1 MASVEIAQDT
11 EADLPVVEYVA
22 TLNKRVVDEG
32 TVDPFARKAEELKE
46 LNLDGQSSTFKASV
60 TRNINKVREGTG
72 GAKSK
77 MIHED
82 KEWLTGYD
90 TYGVI
95 QPPHNLDALCK
106 LYQISP
112 PHYAAVNAK
121 VSNIVGLGYKF
132 VESRKT
138 KKKLE
143 KVANNAS
150 KTKKINEQLA
160 DHRAELEEMFE
171 NFNKET
177 SFVETLIR
185 VWRDYE
191 VTGNGYIEIGRKKDG
206 SIGYVG
212 HIPAQTMRI
221 RRKRDGFV
229 QMTGFKVQFFAN
241 YGDAFDDNGKRQRIT
256 NPIGNGEPNEV
267 IHIMKYDPNSG
278 YYGVPDILAAQQAV
292 AGNKFAGDYNLDYFE
307 NKAVPRYAIVLKGAT
322 LSANAEDALLSF
334 FETSLKGQNHRSIFI
349 PLPAHTKDNPVD
361 LEFKAIETGNQD
373 ASFVNYKKENT
384 TEILM
389 VHRVPITKISI
400 SANAS
405 LAIARDADKTFKEQ
419 VCGPEQKIFEKKIS
433 AMVLEITDAF
443 DFVLNQMT
451 LTDED
456 TQSKIDERDVKNGIV
471 LANEVRAGRGL
482 PAIEGGDERVNLNA
496 KGGTAADAA
505 RDGTANRNRDAE
517 RSAAASDSAGE
528 ARQPKGEGRASP

>member
-1 MASVEIAQDT
+1 MGNVEIAQEDNA
-11 EADLPVVEYVA
+11 ELPVVEYVA
-22 TLNKRVVDEG
+22 TLNKRMVDEG
-32 TVDPFARKAEELKE
+32 VVDPFSRKAEELKDE
-46 LNLDGQSSTFKASV
+46 LDGHSPVFKASV
-60 TRNINKVREGTG
+60 TRSLNKVRTGTG

-82 KEWLTGYD
+82 KEWLSGYD

-95 QPPHNLDALCK
+95 EPPHNLDALTK
-106 LYQISP
+106 LYTVSA

-121 VSNIVGLGYKF
+121 VSNIVGLGYNF

-143 KVANNAS
+143 KVADNEN
-150 KTKKINEQLA
+150 KTKKLNEQLA
-160 DHRAELEEMFE
+160 DHRDELEQMFE
-171 NFNKET
+171 KFNAEC
-177 SFVETLIR
+177 SFLETLVR

-191 VTGNGYIEIGRKKDG
+191 VTGNGYLEIGRKKDG
-206 SIGYVG
+206 TIGYVG

-241 YGDAFDDNGKRQRIT
+241 YGDAFDENGKRQRIT
-256 NPIGNGEPNEV
+256 NPIGSGEPNEV
-267 IHIMKYDPNSG
+267 IHIMKYSPTSG
-278 YYGVPDILAAQQAV
+278 YYGVPDILAAQQAI

-307 NKAVPRYAIVLKGAT
+307 NKAVPRYAIILKGAT

-349 PLPAHTKDNPVD
+349 PLPAHTKENPVD
-361 LEFKAIETGNQD
+361 LEFKDIETGNQD
-373 ASFVNYKKENT
+373 ASFVNFKKENT
-384 TEILM
+384 NEILM

-419 VCGPEQKIFEKKIS
+419 VCGPEQTMFEKKI
-433 AMVLEITDAF
+433 APMVLEITDAF
-443 DFVLNQMT
+443 EFALNQMT

-456 TQSKIDERDVKNGIV
+456 TQSKIDERYIKNGV
-471 LANEVRAGRGL
+471 DLTNEIRARRGL
-482 PAIEGGDERVNLNA
+482 PAVKGGNERVDPNA
-496 KGGTAADAA
+496 KAKLDAQNAA
-505 RDGTANRNRDAE
+505 ANRERDAE